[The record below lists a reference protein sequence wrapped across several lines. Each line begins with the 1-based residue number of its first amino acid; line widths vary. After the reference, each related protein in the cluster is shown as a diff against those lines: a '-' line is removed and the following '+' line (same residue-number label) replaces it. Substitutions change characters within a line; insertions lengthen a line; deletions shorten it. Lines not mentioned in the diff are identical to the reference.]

1 MKRRLRSGMSRV
13 IRPVNPTGDFLFVAI
28 LVQLLALGLLDPSF
42 SKAVLADEDTA
53 GVQFRMQIYNYII
66 ANRARFPAMAFWMD
80 DSQWVRFLHEL
91 VTPGRYKDVESEI
104 VFMVVADMF
113 GVQIT
118 VLMND
123 APGAN
128 ALSYC
133 SKRLRATDMWTVV
146 IVQHRLNNTRKT
158 EHFAATQHAS
168 WFDCCSGAEGLPPL
182 SEMSVGESPKRSLT
196 CKAVATAVSPAIKHT
211 KPSPSSFGI
220 WHAAPSGFC
229 YFPLR

>member
-1 MKRRLRSGMSRV
+1 MRRRMRSGMLRI
-13 IRPVNPTGDFLFVAI
+13 IRTVNPTGDCLFVAI

-66 ANRARFPAMAFWMD
+66 ANRARFRAMAFWMD

-113 GVQIT
+113 GVRIT

-123 APGAN
+123 APDAN
-128 ALSYC
+128 ALSYLLQ
-133 SKRLRATDMWTVV
+133 RTLEGHGYVDGGNRTAPAEQHEEDGALRRHT
-146 IVQHRLNNTRKT
+146 
-158 EHFAATQHAS
+158 
-168 WFDCCSGAEGLPPL
+168 
-182 SEMSVGESPKRSLT
+182 T
-196 CKAVATAVSPAIKHT
+196 CELV
-211 KPSPSSFGI
+211 
-220 WHAAPSGFC
+220 
-229 YFPLR
+229 

>member
-1 MKRRLRSGMSRV
+1 M
-13 IRPVNPTGDFLFVAI
+13 NPTGDCLLVAI

-42 SKAVLADEDTA
+42 SEAVLADEDTA

-66 ANRARFPAMAFWMD
+66 ANRARFRAMAFSMD
-80 DSQWVRFLHEL
+80 DSQWERFLREL

-113 GVQIT
+113 GVRIT

-123 APGAN
+123 APDATH
-128 ALSYC
+128 SRTYC
-133 SKRLRATDMWTVV
+133 SERLKATDMWTVV
-146 IVQHRLNNTRKT
+146 IVQHRLNNMRKT

-196 CKAVATAVSPAIKHT
+196 CKAVATAVSPTIKHT